1 MCMCN
6 QKKGTMGIFK
16 SKNRDLSYIIPSNPH
31 YHGIRPSLFNGNE
44 LIINHQNEPNSKI
57 KSREFLPHQNHQEND
72 AQHPKLINN
81 ADYTNNL
88 KANTMKSN
96 PKQVSITSV
105 NYAKMIW
112 GIVFAIVIG
121 IIIGLIT
128 GISFVCK
135 TAKGYDNIVS

>member
-44 LIINHQNEPNSKI
+44 LIINHQNEPGSKI
-57 KSREFLPHQNHQEND
+57 KSREFVPHQNHQEND
-72 AQHPKLINN
+72 QHPIINH
-81 ADYTNNL
+81 TNYVSNL
-88 KANTMKSN
+88 KPNTMKTN
-96 PKQVSITSV
+96 PLQVSISSI

-112 GIVFAIVIG
+112 GIVFTIVIG

-128 GISFVCK
+128 GISFVCQ
-135 TAKGYDNIVS
+135 TAKGYDNIL